1 MDGMVD
7 FKKLRKRYNS
17 MASNSIKDGN
27 LREFEGFQKKF
38 CDHKQENIKND
49 MNIPQTPLRNLNIY
63 KKRERLAEMSDVFR
77 NFAFMKQI
85 IITILIM
92 YITWI
97 FFSVFNSCIIKIKL
111 AIDFN
116 C

>member
-1 MDGMVD
+1 
-7 FKKLRKRYNS
+7 

-63 KKRERLAEMSDVFR
+63 KMDKTKIEISARHRASHIRCAQFR
-77 NFAFMKQI
+77 FWQNNEW
-85 IITILIM
+85 IL
-92 YITWI
+92 
-97 FFSVFNSCIIKIKL
+97 
-111 AIDFN
+111 
-116 C
+116 